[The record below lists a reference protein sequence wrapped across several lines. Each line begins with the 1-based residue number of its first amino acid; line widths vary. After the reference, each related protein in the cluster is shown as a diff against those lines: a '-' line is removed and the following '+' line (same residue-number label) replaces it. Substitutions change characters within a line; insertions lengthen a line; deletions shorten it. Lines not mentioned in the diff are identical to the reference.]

1 MAPDDRDLSGRSLLA
16 VFSHPD
22 DESLACGGLLAC
34 CAERGARV
42 TLVCATRGER
52 GPQGHVEPGEPSR
65 LSLREV
71 RALELAEAARTLGI
85 ADVVLLD
92 HADGFLPWV
101 EASRLEA
108 EILDVIARVRAEVV
122 ITFGADGLYWHPDH
136 IAMHHRTTAA
146 VATLGANGPALY
158 YVTMPPGRMRRVAEN
173 IAREASH
180 PVPALFGIADPDA
193 FGAGAQPPTLVV
205 DVSAFAARKLAAL
218 RCHRTQLAGGPV
230 ALMTESDAILLFGT
244 EHFHRAAVGS
254 DGESFLERFADH
266 ASVETT

>member
-1 MAPDDRDLSGRSLLA
+1 MALDDRDLTGRSLLA

-34 CAERGARV
+34 CAELGVRV

-52 GPQGHVEPGEPSR
+52 GAQGHLVPGETS
-65 LSLREV
+65 SLRDV

-85 ADVVLLD
+85 AEVVLLD
-92 HADGFLPWV
+92 HADGYLPWI
-101 EASRLEA
+101 EATRLEA
-108 EILDVIARVRAEVV
+108 EIRDVIARVQAEVV

-146 VATLGANGPALY
+146 VATLGSDGPALY
-158 YVTMPPGRMRRVAEN
+158 YVTMPPGRIRRVAES
-173 IAREASH
+173 IAREAGH

-193 FGAGAQPPTLVV
+193 FGAGAMPPTLVV

-218 RCHRTQLAGGPV
+218 RCHQTQLAGGPV
-230 ALMTESDAILLFGT
+230 ALMTDSDAVRLFGT

-254 DGESFLERFADH
+254 DAECFIERFA
-266 ASVETT
+266 AQVSVEAS